1 MVNRNTRRRSNRS
14 KPTRRSTAR
23 RARSAGRKVRRST
36 TRRARSTTRRARS
49 AGRKARSTTR
59 RARSAG
65 RKASR
70 RTARKGRKPSRVEVV
85 DDILSSSLGLGDLMK
100 EDEKGYRAQRV
111 AKKDKYKKSDSSE
124 GYGLDNF
131 FGNKEEGKPQ
141 KVHKKKSK
149 LNPKAEPFVPEKER
163 KKSKRSNKG
172 ASPYNKFVKA
182 QSPILKKE
190 NPGMKQSEIMKLIGK
205 KWKEQ
210 KKK

>member
-14 KPTRRSTAR
+14 KPARRSAARRARSAGRKARRSTAR
-23 RARSAGRKVRRST
+23 RARSAGRK
-36 TRRARSTTRRARS
+36 AR
-49 AGRKARSTTR
+49 
-59 RARSAG
+59 RSAG

-70 RTARKGRKPSRVEVV
+70 KTARKGRKTSRVEVV

-124 GYGLDNF
+124 GYGLDKF

-141 KVHKKKSK
+141 KVYKKKSK

-163 KKSKRSNKG
+163 KKSKRSKKG

-210 KKK
+210 RKK

>member
-14 KPTRRSTAR
+14 KPARRSAARRARSAGRKARRSTARSAGRKARRSTAR
-23 RARSAGRKVRRST
+23 RARSAGRK
-36 TRRARSTTRRARS
+36 AR
-49 AGRKARSTTR
+49 
-59 RARSAG
+59 
-65 RKASR
+65 R
-70 RTARKGRKPSRVEVV
+70 RTARKGRKSSRVEVV

-163 KKSKRSNKG
+163 KKSKRSKKG